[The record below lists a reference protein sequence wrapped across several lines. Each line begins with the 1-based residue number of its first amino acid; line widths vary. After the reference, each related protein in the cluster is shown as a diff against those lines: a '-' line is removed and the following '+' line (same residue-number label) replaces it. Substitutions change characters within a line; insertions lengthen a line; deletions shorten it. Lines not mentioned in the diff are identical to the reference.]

1 MENKRPYFPDL
12 KLPPWRKTKLYELK
26 SEAGD
31 VIGSYCEFIHEQT
44 GKLGVELRI
53 IGSPGRIIIWEE
65 SVFLNSREA
74 ELKYIAYPGNSEWRK
89 VRVKNLYP
97 SRTSIEE
104 LKEGRKITV
113 HFALVINGE
122 ADVQFL
128 IKK

>member
-31 VIGSYCEFIHEQT
+31 IIGSYCEYVHEQT
-44 GKLGVELRI
+44 GKLGVDLRI
-53 IGSPGRIIIWEE
+53 IGSTDRIIIWEE
-65 SVFLNSREA
+65 SVFIRGKES
-74 ELKYIAYPGNSEWRK
+74 ELKYIAYPGKSEWRK

-97 SRTSIEE
+97 SRTSIED
-104 LKEGRKITV
+104 LKGNRRITV

-122 ADVQFL
+122 ADVQFSV
-128 IKK
+128 KR